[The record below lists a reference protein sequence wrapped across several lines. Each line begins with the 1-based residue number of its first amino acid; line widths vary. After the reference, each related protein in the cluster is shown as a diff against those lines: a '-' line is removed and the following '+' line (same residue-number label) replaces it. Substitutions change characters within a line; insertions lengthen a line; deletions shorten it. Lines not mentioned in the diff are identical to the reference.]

1 MFRCSS
7 PDRCERRL
15 IGLMID
21 LLCRNLMSIATIE
34 VINKS
39 LELGDV
45 PRLVTIRYEEGT
57 VANSVEVVHV
67 SEVARAS

>member
-1 MFRCSS
+1 
-7 PDRCERRL
+7 
-15 IGLMID
+15 MID